1 MPRRAKTDF
10 DISQLGLFAEPLPLA
25 VKPAKAKIVTATRAK
40 VVAAATASA
49 AKATADPGGRTRKR
63 LADLPPEI
71 LRPPAAARA
80 LSVSESLL
88 KKWRL
93 AGEGPRVVRLGARA
107 IGYRRADLAEWVE
120 GQAT

>member
-1 MPRRAKTDF
+1 MPRRAKTDP
-10 DISQLGLFAEPLPLA
+10 DASQLGLFAEPLPLA
-25 VKPAKAKIVTATRAK
+25 VRPAKAETLTVTRAT
-40 VVAAATASA
+40 VGAGATASTV
-49 AKATADPGGRTRKR
+49 KAMADPGGPTRKR
-63 LADLPPEI
+63 LADLPPDI

-107 IGYRRADLAEWVE
+107 IGYRCADLAEWVD
-120 GQAT
+120 GRVS